1 MRPQLPV
8 RYSRKEISQAEEAVA
23 ALLRGERKVLLDPAR
38 MPLMVVQELGHQF
51 LRPMPPLGPWPP
63 DEIVAL
69 LTEFK
74 ARGLAEPNSVAGD
87 NLPRLVEEV
96 LAVHVEHARRAR
108 EALEQ
113 LRAQQRAALAVAT
126 GSRRARPAWRGFET
140 AVIELAQLHGW
151 RVHHQRPARRANGGW
166 TSAVEGHAGFPDLVL
181 ARGPRHG
188 RPGRLILAELK
199 AGRGR
204 IDPEQRQWRDMLV
217 QVHGVEVHVWHQD
230 TLEEIAGVL
239 A

>member
-1 MRPQLPV
+1 VRPSLPLH
-8 RYSRKEISQAEEAVA
+8 YSRKELGLAEQAVA
-23 ALLRGERKVLLDPAR
+23 ALLRGERKVLADPAR
-38 MPLMVVQELGHQF
+38 MPLAMVQQLGHQF
-51 LRPMPPLGPWPP
+51 LRPTPPVGPWPP

-69 LTEFK
+69 LREFR
-74 ARGLAEPNSVAGD
+74 ARGLAEPTSATGD
-87 NLPRLVEEV
+87 NLPRLVAEV
-96 LAVHVEHARRAR
+96 LAVHEEHARRAG

-113 LRAQQRAALAVAT
+113 LRAQQRAALAAAG
-126 GSRRARPAWRGFET
+126 GSRQARPAWRGFEV

-204 IDPEQRQWRDMLV
+204 VDSEQRQWRDTLV

-230 TLEEIAGVL
+230 ILEEIAGVL

>member
-1 MRPQLPV
+1 VRPSLPL
-8 RYSRKEISQAEEAVA
+8 RYSRKELSQAEQAVA
-23 ALLRGERKVLLDPAR
+23 ALLRGERKVLADPTS
-38 MPLMVVQELGHQF
+38 MPLAMVQELGHQF
-51 LRPMPPLGPWPP
+51 LRPTPPVGPWPP
-63 DEIVAL
+63 DEIIAL

-74 ARGLAEPNSVAGD
+74 ARGLAEPMGATD
-87 NLPRLVEEV
+87 HLPRLVEEV
-96 LAVHVEHARRAR
+96 LAVHVEHARRAQ

-113 LRAQQRAALAVAT
+113 LRAQQRAALAAAA
-126 GSRRARPAWRGFET
+126 GSRQVRPAWRGFEV

-204 IDPEQRQWRDMLV
+204 IDPEQRQWRDTLV